1 MVTIVTH
8 CSAEFCTGLGVKRKI
23 GSDGDDDG
31 DDERD
36 CHGDADGDDGNRGD
50 NDDDDDDG
58 DLNLRRAVHLGQGS
72 SGSCGGAKKA
82 KVAKVLQPGHSINI
96 HFAMRRRRKK
106 TIMMMRILMTMH
118 GYLASPK
125 ANPNNGSMGE
135 RHRGFAI

>member
-8 CSAEFCTGLGVKRKI
+8 FSAGLCTGSWVKRKI
-23 GSDGDDDG
+23 GSDNNDDGDDDG
-31 DDERD
+31 NP
-36 CHGDADGDDGNRGD
+36 GDD
-50 NDDDDDDG
+50 DDDDDDG
-58 DLNLRRAVHLGQGS
+58 DLNLRWAVHLGQGS

-96 HFAMRRRRKK
+96 HFAMRRRRRT